1 MHVEKTTLSNG
12 LRVIVHPDKNTALS
26 VVNVLYDVGA
36 RDENPHRTGFAH
48 LFEHLMFEGTQ
59 NVKHFDRHVQDAGG
73 TNNAF
78 TSNDITNYYISLPAG
93 NTETGLWLE
102 ADRMGFLDITQEKL
116 DIQKKVVIEEFK
128 ERYLNQ
134 PYGDVWA
141 ELRKL
146 AYTVHPYQWPTIGK
160 NTDHVAEA
168 TLEEVQ
174 AFHRKFYNPCN
185 AVLCVAGNVNPE
197 EVFQMT
203 EKWFGALPGGEKY
216 VRNLPQEPEQTVA
229 RKHEVLRPVPQ
240 DLFMLAFPC
249 PAYLAPGYAELDLAS
264 DILGGG
270 ESSRLYQALIVK
282 KRIFTQVGAYV
293 LGSLDRGLL
302 VISGRLMP
310 GVTFEKAEKA
320 VWEELDRLQSA
331 GTDLRELE
339 KIRNK
344 MLTGRAFENDS
355 IMNKA
360 TKLCAF
366 ELLGDANMIT
376 REEAF
381 YAAVTPDSLRE
392 NLSQIVPEKSTT
404 LYYKSQNGYE
414 TN

>member
-1 MHVEKTTLSNG
+1 MHIEKIRLPNG

-36 RDENPHRTGFAH
+36 RDEDPERTGFAH

-78 TSNDITNYYISLPAG
+78 TSNDITNYYISLPAS
-93 NTETGLWLE
+93 NTETGIWLE

-141 ELRKL
+141 EMRKL
-146 AYTVHPYQWPTIGK
+146 AYTRHPYNWPTIGK
-160 NTDHVAEA
+160 STQHVADS
-168 TLEEVQ
+168 TLDEVQ
-174 AFHRKFYNPCN
+174 AFHRKFYLPDN
-185 AVLCVAGNVNPE
+185 AVLCVAGNVKPD
-197 EVFQMT
+197 EVFRMAET
-203 EKWFGALPGGEKY
+203 WFGPLPGGKTYE
-216 VRNLPQEPEQTVA
+216 RNLPQEPEQTA
-229 RKHEVLRPVPQ
+229 PRRIELERAVPQ

-249 PAYLAPGYAELDLAS
+249 PNYWTAGYAELDLMS
-264 DILGGG
+264 DMLGSG
-270 ESSRLYQALIVK
+270 ETSRLYQRMVLK
-282 KRIFTQVGAYV
+282 ERLFTQVGAYV

-302 VISGRLMP
+302 VISGRLVP
-310 GVTFEKAEKA
+310 GVSFDRAEKA
-320 VWEELDRLQSA
+320 VWEELNRMGAEGADK
-331 GTDLRELE
+331 RELD

-366 ELLGDANMIT
+366 ELLGAAEQID
-376 REEAF
+376 REEQF
-381 YAAVTPDSLRE
+381 YADVNLDSLRAAA
-392 NLSQIVPEKSTT
+392 SVFVPEKSNTM
-404 LYYKSQNGYE
+404 LYKSKA
-414 TN
+414 